1 MDTIEASVRAGKT
14 KAKQLRRSGIVPCVI
29 YGAGLEASLPI
40 QIPLAAART
49 LSLTKRVGSQVDVRV
64 GERHYQTLIKELER
78 NRVTDE
84 ILHIGFQSLEK
95 GKKANGVAD
104 VVLLNRDK
112 VQGVLEQLQMQI
124 PHAAEPEYLLDTVT
138 VDLDGCGVG
147 TIIKVGDIPALRS
160 GRIELRTD
168 PGNIVVRISE
178 KRRSAPEE
186 PPSGTTEPVEE

>member
-147 TIIKVGDIPALRS
+147 TVIKVGDIPELQS

-178 KRRSAPEE
+178 KKRAVEETGEPPEE
-186 PPSGTTEPVEE
+186 PPAE